1 MASWMCVWRVRG
13 RFGLTVRSVTGT
25 MTAAV
30 WLAVASVASAQSV
43 KSTDMPGGWMFEVH
57 GGGFGELISNNINLG
72 GAGGGAAFPAS
83 TPFGTDVTSR
93 AVTSWTF
100 GDGPALFADFWRANR
115 GPDVPAIAPLDSVM
129 RSRATTSTPARAVG
143 ARFSRNLTRGFA
155 AEISVDRG
163 GRRSSLSPDAVSAI
177 EATRASYTTAF
188 ESLLSTTGALNPG
201 ALVDPG
207 RVTATTATT
216 PETSDTQTVVSG
228 SAVLSLVRATR
239 VGVHLVIGGG
249 VIMNEGSTTDVQ
261 LQGRYQFQ
269 LGTSAVDESET
280 VTLHFTEKKR
290 VPVAVLG
297 LGTTVR
303 VAGNSGVRVDARV
316 LASRNSSTTSVD
328 STSRVT
334 ELSRVLALG
343 RNAPSLTFGGN
354 QTSRSSLTGEPL
366 NGLATYSG
374 RGLDLRP
381 QFTVGYYVRF

>member
-1 MASWMCVWRVRG
+1 
-13 RFGLTVRSVTGT
+13 
-25 MTAAV
+25 
-30 WLAVASVASAQSV
+30 
-43 KSTDMPGGWMFEVH
+43 
-57 GGGFGELISNNINLG
+57 
-72 GAGGGAAFPAS
+72 
-83 TPFGTDVTSR
+83 
-93 AVTSWTF
+93 
-100 GDGPALFADFWRANR
+100 
-115 GPDVPAIAPLDSVM
+115 
-129 RSRATTSTPARAVG
+129 
-143 ARFSRNLTRGFA
+143 
-155 AEISVDRG
+155 
-163 GRRSSLSPDAVSAI
+163 
-177 EATRASYTTAF
+177 
-188 ESLLSTTGALNPG
+188 
-201 ALVDPG
+201 
-207 RVTATTATT
+207 
-216 PETSDTQTVVSG
+216 
-228 SAVLSLVRATR
+228 
-239 VGVHLVIGGG
+239 
-249 VIMNEGSTTDVQ
+249 VQ